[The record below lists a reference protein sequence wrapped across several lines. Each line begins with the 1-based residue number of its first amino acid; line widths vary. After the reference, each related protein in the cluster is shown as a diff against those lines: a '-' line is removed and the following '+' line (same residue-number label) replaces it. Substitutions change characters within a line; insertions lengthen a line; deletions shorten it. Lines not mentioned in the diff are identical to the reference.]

1 MKYCLTLLSL
11 VFFCFIVKAQ
21 KLDSVLENYGN
32 HFQEEKMYL
41 HYDKSSYLAG
51 ETIWFKAYLLEGI
64 YPVEGSKTLYTDWIG
79 DNGNV
84 LYHSVSP
91 LVSGVTNGQ
100 FEIPATYKGKSIHV
114 RSYTKWM
121 LNFDSAFIYQKD
133 IRIIN
138 KIATEKNQKPAVVAT
153 VQFFPE
159 GGDAIAGIPN
169 KIAFKATDQWGRPV
183 NVKGVISSPAGVVID
198 SFQSVHDGMGY
209 LMITPQANTIY
220 TAKWKD
226 DKNVA
231 HSTNL
236 PAVKADGV
244 SMQVAVIGSK
254 RYIKLTAN
262 NEASNQFKTLHIIG
276 TMNQHPVFKTDASL
290 STSTTTQKI
299 VPVTNLPSGIVT
311 ITLFDAN
318 WNAIAERITFVDNH
332 DYRFNTSMD
341 VQHWGL
347 SKRARNEVDINLPDS
362 FPGGSFSVSVTDA
375 AIEKDTTDNIISH
388 LLLTSDIKGLVYN
401 PAWYFSEHG
410 DSTTQFLD
418 LVMLT
423 NGWRRFKWEDL
434 LKGKYPVITY
444 PKDTNYLALNGKVFG
459 VARSQLS
466 GNDNIVLLI
475 KGGQDTNTRMTYMP
489 IHQDGTFGDPSMIF
503 FDSLHVY
510 YHLKSKFFSNAEA
523 RFMPNLLPA
532 PNYSSLSKVFNNQ
545 NTFLFDTIGFYHHS
559 SLASEAI
566 RQQELEKGKILE
578 AVTIRAKT
586 KSPVQLLDEKYA
598 SGLFKGSESYNFDLV
613 NDPLS
618 NAYPNIFFY
627 LSSKVAGLQINPTSN
642 PPSAQWRGSTPSFFL
657 DQVPTDVEML
667 SSIPVSDVAYIKVFR
682 PPFIGAAGGGAGG
695 AIAIYTRRGSDISS
709 NTGKGLNSNTITSY
723 TPVKEF
729 YSPNYSSFNPRNELA
744 DVRTTIYWNPAV
756 TVAAGQR
763 TAHITFYNNDASKSF
778 RVVIEG
784 MSKDGMLTH
793 HEEIME

>member
-1 MKYCLTLLSL
+1 MRYFLSVLSL
-11 VFFCFIVKAQ
+11 VLYCFSLNAQ

-32 HFQEEKMYL
+32 HFQQEKMYL
-41 HYDKSSYLAG
+41 QYDKSSYLAG

-64 YPVEGSKTLYTDWIG
+64 YPVEGSKTLYTDWVG
-79 DNGNV
+79 DNGTV
-84 LYHSVSP
+84 FYHSVSP
-91 LVSGVTNGQ
+91 IVSGVTNGQ
-100 FEIPATYKGKSIHV
+100 FEIPASYKGNFIHV

-138 KIATEKNQKPAVVAT
+138 KTGVEKNSKPAIVT
-153 VQFFPE
+153 TLQFFPE
-159 GGDAIAGIPN
+159 GGDAIAGITN

-183 NVKGVISSPAGVVID
+183 KIKGVITSPAGALVD

-209 LMITPQANTIY
+209 LMLNPQANTIY

-231 HSTNL
+231 HTTNL
-236 PAVKADGV
+236 PVIKQDGV

-254 RYIKLTAN
+254 RYIKLTVN
-262 NEASNQFKTLHIIG
+262 NQASDNYKLLHIIG

-290 STSTTTQKI
+290 SGTLITQKI
-299 VPVTNLPSGIVT
+299 VPVNNLPSGILT

-318 WNAIAERITFVDNH
+318 WNAIAERITFVDSH
-332 DYRFNTSMD
+332 DYKFNTSME

-375 AIEKDTTDNIISH
+375 AIEKDTADNIISH
-388 LLLTSDIKGLVYN
+388 LLLTSDIKGIVYN
-401 PAWYFSEHG
+401 PSWYFSDHG

-423 NGWRRFKWEDL
+423 NGWRRFKWEEL
-434 LKGKYPVITY
+434 LKGKYPAITY

-475 KGGQDTNTRMTYMP
+475 KGGKDTNTRMTFMP

-503 FDSLHVY
+503 FDSLHIY

-532 PNYSSLSKVFNNQ
+532 PNYISLSKTFNSQ
-545 NTFLFDTIGFYHHS
+545 IFLFDTIGFYHHS
-559 SLASEAI
+559 ALASEAI
-566 RQQELEKGKILE
+566 RLQELEKGRILE

-586 KSPVQLLDEKYA
+586 KSPIQLLDEKYA
-598 SGLFKGSESYNFDLV
+598 SGLFKGSDSYNFDLV

-618 NAYPNIFFY
+618 NAYQNIFFY

-642 PPSAQWRGSTPSFFL
+642 PPSAQWRGATPAFYL
-657 DQVPTDVEML
+657 DEVPTDVEML

-682 PPFIGAAGGGAGG
+682 PPFIGAVGGGSGG
-695 AIAIYTRRGSDISS
+695 AIAIYTRRGNDVSS

-729 YSPNYSSFNPRNELA
+729 YSPNYSSFNPRNEQA
-744 DVRTTIYWNPAV
+744 DIRTTIYWNPAI
-756 TVAAGQR
+756 TISAGQR
-763 TAHITFYNNDASKSF
+763 TTHITFYNNDVTKTF

-784 MSKDGMLTH
+784 MAKDGMLTH